1 MTQTMTSQRLLLL
14 LLPVLVVLVVV
25 VVVVAA
31 VVLSS
36 KIDLAVL
43 APANPSVNTTSRR
56 YSSSPES
63 TAPYLYAY
71 TPTTKVPLRLS
82 YYAVRVVCGKRHTTV
97 ECPSVCP
104 FVCPVDQQQH
114 GLLLRSGAGSGHRW
128 IAAAAAAGHA
138 GRVNFGPSL
147 RRSDI
152 LVHNWAWASLRS
164 IDK

>member
-14 LLPVLVVLVVV
+14 LLPVLVALVV

-63 TAPYLYAY
+63 TAPYL
-71 TPTTKVPLRLS
+71 
-82 YYAVRVVCGKRHTTV
+82 
-97 ECPSVCP
+97 
-104 FVCPVDQQQH
+104 
-114 GLLLRSGAGSGHRW
+114 
-128 IAAAAAAGHA
+128 
-138 GRVNFGPSL
+138 
-147 RRSDI
+147 
-152 LVHNWAWASLRS
+152 
-164 IDK
+164 

>member
-43 APANPSVNTTSRR
+43 VPANPSVNTTSRR

-63 TAPYLYAY
+63 TAPYL
-71 TPTTKVPLRLS
+71 
-82 YYAVRVVCGKRHTTV
+82 
-97 ECPSVCP
+97 
-104 FVCPVDQQQH
+104 
-114 GLLLRSGAGSGHRW
+114 
-128 IAAAAAAGHA
+128 
-138 GRVNFGPSL
+138 
-147 RRSDI
+147 
-152 LVHNWAWASLRS
+152 
-164 IDK
+164 